1 MRADSRINKVWTG
14 SRTFLWIHCH
24 KKMRADSR
32 TNKVWTGSR
41 TYLWIYCHKD
51 FLSWWLWA
59 SVKRLLLPVVTNLLW
74 QNPGA
79 PNPVQWQAQHT
90 CVTTREI
97 QDGKRKV
104 IYFRHVDVTIK
115 LNYRYLYYSYI
126 STVPCIL
133 LLQHCTMHTFLPYY
147 AFIATAHAYLLL
159 QHYEVLTL
167 CTWLYVTKDQTS
179 CLTTAFLKMLSP
191 CLVF

>member
-1 MRADSRINKVWTG
+1 
-14 SRTFLWIHCH
+14 
-24 KKMRADSR
+24 MRADSR

-59 SVKRLLLPVVTNLLW
+59 SVKQLLLPVVTNLLW

-126 STVPCIL
+126 STVPCIYCYNIVLFIHFYRTMHLLLQHMHAYL

-147 AFIATAHAYLLL
+147 AFTATTHAYLLL
-159 QHYEVLTL
+159 QHYEVLT
-167 CTWLYVTKDQTS
+167 
-179 CLTTAFLKMLSP
+179 
-191 CLVF
+191 

>member
-1 MRADSRINKVWTG
+1 MWTLERAD
-14 SRTFLWIHCH
+14 
-24 KKMRADSR
+24 
-32 TNKVWTGSR
+32 SR

-51 FLSWWLWA
+51 FLSWWLRA

-90 CVTTREI
+90 CVTTRVI

-126 STVPCIL
+126 STVPCIYCYNIILCIHFYRTMHLLLQHMHAYL

-147 AFIATAHAYLLL
+147 AFTATPHVYLLL
-159 QHYEVLTL
+159 QHYELLT
-167 CTWLYVTKDQTS
+167 
-179 CLTTAFLKMLSP
+179 
-191 CLVF
+191 

>member
-1 MRADSRINKVWTG
+1 
-14 SRTFLWIHCH
+14 
-24 KKMRADSR
+24 MRADSR

-51 FLSWWLWA
+51 FLSWWLRA

-147 AFIATAHAYLLL
+147 AFTATTHACILTATTLY
-159 QHYEVLTL
+159 YAYISTVLCIYCYNTCILTATTL
-167 CTWLYVTKDQTS
+167 WGVDITPQSLYGMNNAQ
-179 CLTTAFLKMLSP
+179 
-191 CLVF
+191 

>member
-1 MRADSRINKVWTG
+1 
-14 SRTFLWIHCH
+14 
-24 KKMRADSR
+24 MRADSR

-51 FLSWWLWA
+51 FLSWWLRA

-147 AFIATAHAYLLL
+147 AFYCYNTCILTAT
-159 QHYEVLTL
+159 TL
-167 CTWLYVTKDQTS
+167 WGVDITPQSLYG
-179 CLTTAFLKMLSP
+179 MNNNRR
-191 CLVF
+191 

>member
-1 MRADSRINKVWTG
+1 
-14 SRTFLWIHCH
+14 
-24 KKMRADSR
+24 MRADSR

-51 FLSWWLWA
+51 FLSRWLWA

-79 PNPVQWQAQHT
+79 TNPVQWQAQHT

-104 IYFRHVDVTIK
+104 IYFRHIDVTIK

-126 STVPCIL
+126 STVPCIYCYNIVLCIHFYRTMHL
-133 LLQHCTMHTFLPYY
+133 LLQHMHTYCYNTMRCWHTPP
-147 AFIATAHAYLLL
+147 IVVW
-159 QHYEVLTL
+159 YE
-167 CTWLYVTKDQTS
+167 QQ
-179 CLTTAFLKMLSP
+179 
-191 CLVF
+191 